1 MPTIGELA
9 QHIRSKNAGP
19 FWVTIDIF
27 CPDEES
33 FNRIKDS
40 PSLQKDYISKLY
52 QVDKEAIKIFPLPE
66 LRTIKL
72 SFPRPKVQG
81 HRFERDMHSGQ
92 QYIQI
97 ADAPI

>member
-9 QHIRSKNAGP
+9 RHIRSKNAGP

-27 CPDEES
+27 CPDQES
-33 FNRIKDS
+33 FNRVKES
-40 PSLQKDYISKLY
+40 PSLQKAYIAKLY
-52 QVDKEAIKIFPLPE
+52 QVDEEMVKIFLLPK

-81 HRFERDMHSGQ
+81 HQFERDMHSGQ
-92 QYIQI
+92 QYVQI
-97 ADAPI
+97 ANAPV